1 MRKKTPPG
9 DPSSLSPESL
19 APSVQV
25 TEVFSSIQGEGRRM
39 GLPTTFVRATG
50 CHLRCVW
57 CDAAYAF
64 HGGTRRTVDDLMA
77 DVAARPTREVCFTG
91 GEPLLQKDAW
101 EFLERLLAGGYSVV
115 LETSGNLSFARAN
128 QLPEAQRSRLC
139 VSMDVKC
146 PGSGMADR
154 NDLALLRDLRA
165 PDQLK
170 LVVADR
176 ADFDFAVRVVREHGP
191 FPCPVFL
198 NPVGG
203 TDVKALA
210 EWVLGEPGLP
220 VRVGVQL
227 HKLAWGD
234 TPGR

>member
-1 MRKKTPPG
+1 VGRP
-9 DPSSLSPESL
+9 
-19 APSVQV
+19 VQV

-39 GLPTTFVRATG
+39 GLPTTFVRTTG

-64 HGGTRRTVDDLMA
+64 HGGSRRTVQDLVA

-101 EFLERLLAGGYSVV
+101 EFVERLLADGYSV
-115 LETSGNLSFARAN
+115 LIETSGNLSFARAN
-128 QLPEAQRSRLC
+128 QLAPEQRARLC

-154 NDLALLRDLRA
+154 NDLALLADLRE

-170 LVVADR
+170 FVIADK
-176 ADFDFAVRVVREHGP
+176 ADFDFSVHVVRERGP
-191 FPCPVFL
+191 FPCPVFF

-203 TDVKALA
+203 TDVKALT
-210 EWVLGEPGLP
+210 EWVLAEPDLP
-220 VRVGVQL
+220 VRVGLQL
-227 HKLAWGD
+227 HKLVWGD
-234 TPGR
+234 VPGR

>member
-1 MRKKTPPG
+1 M
-9 DPSSLSPESL
+9 
-19 APSVQV
+19 QV

-64 HGGTRRTVDDLMA
+64 HGGTKRTVDDLLA

-101 EFLERLLAGGYSVV
+101 EFVERLLADGYSV
-115 LETSGNLSFARAN
+115 LIETSGNIPFARAN
-128 QLPEAQRSRLC
+128 ELPAERRGRLC

-146 PGSGMADR
+146 PGSGMADK
-154 NDLALLRDLRA
+154 NDLALLADLRA

-170 LVVADR
+170 FVIADK
-176 ADFDFAVRVVREHGP
+176 ADFDFAVRVVRGHGSI
-191 FPCPVFL
+191 PCPVFF

-203 TDVKALA
+203 TDVKALTG
-210 EWVLGEPGLP
+210 WVLEERDLP
-220 VRVGVQL
+220 VRVGLQL
-227 HKLAWGD
+227 HKLVWGD
-234 TPGR
+234 VPGR